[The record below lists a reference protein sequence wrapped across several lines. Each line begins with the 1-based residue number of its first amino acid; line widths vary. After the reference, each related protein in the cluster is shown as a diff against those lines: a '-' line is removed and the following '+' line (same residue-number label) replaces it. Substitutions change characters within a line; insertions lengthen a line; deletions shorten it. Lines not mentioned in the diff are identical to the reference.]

1 MEHELG
7 MEDNWIT
14 EVEGVEDKTGAGGK
28 VLDSSS
34 SQVSLLRNASP
45 GSETWRY
52 IRELKHDVSPTW
64 AESRSDSKFWISF

>member
-28 VLDSSS
+28 VLDSTS
-34 SQVSLLRNASP
+34 SQVSLLWNASP

-52 IRELKHDVSPTW
+52 IKELTNYINSPT
-64 AESRSDSKFWISF
+64 